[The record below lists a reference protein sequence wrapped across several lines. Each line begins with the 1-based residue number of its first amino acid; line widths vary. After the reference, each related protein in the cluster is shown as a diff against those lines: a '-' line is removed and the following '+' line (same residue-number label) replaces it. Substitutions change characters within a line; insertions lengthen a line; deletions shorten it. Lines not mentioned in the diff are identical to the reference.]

1 MVMKS
6 AQTQPVAE
14 GGTPA
19 PRKSVLFCP
28 TCGHRAPTEGNWVV
42 TERSVDGDHRRAYG
56 CPTCGRTLVVQPV
69 FEESIP
75 A

>member
-6 AQTQPVAE
+6 TQIQEVAA
-14 GGTPA
+14 GSTPA
-19 PRKSVLFCP
+19 SRKSDLFCP
-28 TCGHRAPTEGNWVV
+28 TCGHRAPTEGDWVV
-42 TERSVDGDHRRAYG
+42 TERSVEGDRRRAYG

-69 FEESIP
+69 FEQSVP

>member
-6 AQTQPVAE
+6 AQAHEVAE
-14 GGTPA
+14 VSTSA

-28 TCGHRAPTEGNWVV
+28 TCGHRAPTEGDWVV
-42 TERSVDGDHRRAYG
+42 TERSVDGDRRRTYG
-56 CPTCGRTLVVQPV
+56 CPACGRTLVVQPV